1 MATRTTRVVRYVTD
15 VMDHWLAQ
23 FTPNTFVG
31 NHDVTRIASLIG
43 SDGAV
48 MALAILLTLGGSP

>member
-1 MATRTTRVVRYVTD
+1 MATLRYVTD